1 MYNEI
6 TDKKIATAMKN
17 GEQTMLTVW
26 RAIKTEFT
34 KFKTS
39 AAGNVLTD
47 EKELQIINKM
57 VLQRKE
63 SIEQFRNAGR
73 EELAIAEENEMSI
86 LLELLPKEAT
96 EEDINNAIKEY
107 VTTSIVG
114 NPSMKDMRNIMSFV
128 KSKYPTADGGTISKL
143 FKEKYI

>member
-6 TDKKIATAMKN
+6 TDKKIASAMKN
-17 GEQTMLTVW
+17 GEQIMLTVW

-73 EELAIAEENEMSI
+73 NELANAEEQEMNI

-96 EEDINNAIKEY
+96 EEDIFNTIKEY
-107 VTTSIVG
+107 VENSING
-114 NPSMKDMRNIMSFV
+114 TPSMKDMKGVMTFV
-128 KSKYPTADGGTISKL
+128 KSKYPTADGGKISKI
-143 FKEKYI
+143 FKENYI

>member
-114 NPSMKDMRNIMSFV
+114 TPSMKDMRNIMSFV